1 MHFKFSY
8 NKKQIIQGLRYH
20 FISRREIKL
29 MMILV
34 NVFAIG
40 SAVLFYTKKIRPEP
54 FLLGS
59 FIWVFMMLAVWYI
72 LPYGIYSK
80 SSTFKE
86 TFTIFLNDENIVL
99 QNHKGEVVWKWNQF
113 KSFFE
118 SPNFFHLYFTSKTFF
133 LIPKDEIGDEV
144 RHELRGLFNKH
155 IG

>member
-72 LPYGIYSK
+72 LPYSIYSK

-99 QNHKGEVVWKWNQF
+99 QNHKGEVTWKWNQF
-113 KSFFE
+113 SSFFE

-133 LIPKDEIGDEV
+133 LIPKDEIGDEA
-144 RHELRGLFNKH
+144 RHELRGLFKKH